1 MDTNSNK
8 KISSILSCRKQKGFI
23 LLTTIILSSALL
35 LTGAAML
42 TMVDHHFV
50 DAAYQRDEVQAFFLA
65 ETGAEEAIWYLQNI
79 DSNWVG
85 DTPTEH
91 VLNNGT
97 YVINID
103 HSGAPV
109 RVITV
114 TGYVPDITNA
124 RVQKTIEVTGVM

>member
-1 MDTNSNK
+1 
-8 KISSILSCRKQKGFI
+8 
-23 LLTTIILSSALL
+23 
-35 LTGAAML
+35 ML
-42 TMVDHHFV
+42 TMVDHHFI

-65 ETGAEEAIWYLQNI
+65 ETGAEEAIWYMQNI

-97 YVINID
+97 YVINVD
-103 HSGAPV
+103 QSASPV

-114 TGYVPDITNA
+114 TGYVPNLANA
-124 RVQKTIEVTGVM
+124 RVQKTIEVTGTM

>member
-1 MDTNSNK
+1 MDVKANL
-8 KISSILSCRKQKGFI
+8 KISSIPPSKKQKGFI

-42 TMVDHHFV
+42 TMVDHHFI

-65 ETGAEEAIWYLQNI
+65 ETGAEEAIWYMQNI

-97 YVINID
+97 YVINVD
-103 HSGAPV
+103 QSASPV

-114 TGYVPDITNA
+114 TGYVPNLANA
-124 RVQKTIEVTGVM
+124 RVQKTIEVTGTM